1 MIEKDK
7 MFIENKYCF
16 IITILLIDI
25 NQIASQNVEN
35 KGLVIDN
42 SNTFQNSDAFDGSNL
57 NFLLF
62 S

>member
-42 SNTFQNSDAFDGSNL
+42 SNTFKNSDAFDGSNF